1 MDAFA
6 ATLNEVLTDTY
17 HNILR
22 VEEEALRKNG
32 RIHLSIKEMHLIE
45 AVGKG
50 ENQGRT
56 VSEIA
61 AAMNITRPTATVAI
75 NKLEKR
81 GYLEK
86 QPGDEDGRTVRVTLT
101 KSGKRIDHFHRLYH
115 SSMVAKI
122 VEDLTEVEKDSLF
135 QGIRKLNEFLKK
147 SLGEK
152 K

>member
-6 ATLNEVLTDTY
+6 IALNEVLVDTY
-17 HNILR
+17 HNVLR
-22 VEEEALRKNG
+22 VEEEALKKSG

-50 ENQGRT
+50 GEQGRT

-61 AAMNITRPTATVAI
+61 DAMNITRPTATVAI

-86 QPGDEDGRTVRVTLT
+86 QPGNEDGRTVRVTLT
-101 KSGKRIDHFHRLYH
+101 RIGKRIDHFHRLYH
-115 SSMVAKI
+115 YNMVTKI
-122 VEDLTEVEKDSLF
+122 AENLTDAEKDSLF
-135 QGIRKLNEFLKK
+135 KGIRKLNEFLKE

>member
-1 MDAFA
+1 MDAFSTA
-6 ATLNEVLTDTY
+6 LNEVLVDTY

-22 VEEEALRKNG
+22 VEEKALKKSG
-32 RIHLSIKEMHLIE
+32 RIHLSIKEMHLLE

-50 ENQGRT
+50 DEQGRT

-61 AAMNITRPTATVAI
+61 DAMNITRPTATVAI

-86 QPGDEDGRTVRVTLT
+86 QPDDEDGRTVRITLT
-101 KSGKRIDHFHRLYH
+101 RSGTRIDHFHRLYH
-115 SSMVAKI
+115 YNMVTKI
-122 VEDLTEVEKDSLF
+122 SESLTDEEKASLF
-135 QGIRKLNEFLKK
+135 QGIQKLNEFLKE

>member
-6 ATLNEVLTDTY
+6 VALNEVLVDTY
-17 HNILR
+17 HNILQL
-22 VEEEALRKNG
+22 EEETLKKSG

-50 ENQGRT
+50 EDQGRT

-75 NKLEKR
+75 GKLEKR

-86 QPGDEDGRTVRVTLT
+86 QPDDSDGRTVRVTLT
-101 KSGKRIDHFHRLYH
+101 RSGKRIDHFHRRYH
-115 SSMVAKI
+115 SNMVTKI
-122 VEDLTEVEKDSLF
+122 VEDLTEMEKDSLF
-135 QGIRKLNEFLKK
+135 RGIRKLNEFLKK

>member
-6 ATLNEVLTDTY
+6 AALNEVLTDTY

-75 NKLEKR
+75 NKLEKDR
-81 GYLEK
+81 
-86 QPGDEDGRTVRVTLT
+86 
-101 KSGKRIDHFHRLYH
+101 KSTRLN
-115 SSMVAKI
+115 SSH
-122 VEDLTEVEKDSLF
+122 
-135 QGIRKLNEFLKK
+135 
-147 SLGEK
+147 
-152 K
+152 

>member
-1 MDAFA
+1 MDAFSTA
-6 ATLNEVLTDTY
+6 LNEVLVDTY

-22 VEEEALRKNG
+22 VEEKALKKSG
-32 RIHLSIKEMHLIE
+32 RIHLSIKEMHLLE

-50 ENQGRT
+50 DEQGRT

-61 AAMNITRPTATVAI
+61 DAMNITRPTATVAI

-86 QPGDEDGRTVRVTLT
+86 QPDEEDGRTVRITLT
-101 KSGKRIDHFHRLYH
+101 RSGKRIDHFHRLYH
-115 SSMVAKI
+115 YNMVTKI
-122 VEDLTEVEKDSLF
+122 SESLTDEEKASLF
-135 QGIRKLNEFLKK
+135 QGIQKLNEFLKE

>member
-6 ATLNEVLTDTY
+6 IALNEVLVDTY
-17 HNILR
+17 HNVLR
-22 VEEEALRKNG
+22 VEEEALKKSG

-50 ENQGRT
+50 GEQGRT

-61 AAMNITRPTATVAI
+61 DAMNITRPTATVAI

-86 QPGDEDGRTVRVTLT
+86 QTVNEYGMTVIVNLT
-101 KSGKRIDHFHRLYH
+101 RSGKLIDHFHRLYH
-115 SSMVAKI
+115 YNMVTKI
-122 VEDLTEVEKDSLF
+122 AENLTDAEKDSLF
-135 QGIRKLNEFLKK
+135 KGIRKLNEFLKE

>member
-1 MDAFA
+1 MDAFSTA
-6 ATLNEVLTDTY
+6 LNEVLVDTY

-22 VEEEALRKNG
+22 VEEKALKKSG
-32 RIHLSIKEMHLIE
+32 RIHLSIKEMHLLE

-50 ENQGRT
+50 DEQGRT

-61 AAMNITRPTATVAI
+61 DAMNITRPTATVAI

-86 QPGDEDGRTVRVTLT
+86 QPDDADGRTVRVTLT
-101 KSGKRIDHFHRLYH
+101 RSGKRIDHFHRRYH
-115 SSMVAKI
+115 YNMVTKI
-122 VEDLTEVEKDSLF
+122 SESLTDAEKASLF
-135 QGIRKLNEFLKK
+135 QGIQKLNEFFKE

>member
-1 MDAFA
+1 MDAFSTA
-6 ATLNEVLTDTY
+6 LNEVLVDTY

-22 VEEEALRKNG
+22 VEEKALKKSG
-32 RIHLSIKEMHLIE
+32 RIHLSIKEMHLLE

-50 ENQGRT
+50 DEQGRT

-61 AAMNITRPTATVAI
+61 DAMNITRPTATVAI

-86 QPGDEDGRTVRVTLT
+86 QPDDEDGRTVRITLT
-101 KSGKRIDHFHRLYH
+101 RSGKRIDHFHRLYH
-115 SSMVAKI
+115 YNMVTKI
-122 VEDLTEVEKDSLF
+122 SESLSDEEKASLF
-135 QGIRKLNEFLKK
+135 QGIQKLNEFLKE

>member
-6 ATLNEVLTDTY
+6 IALNEVLVDTY
-17 HNILR
+17 HNVLR
-22 VEEEALRKNG
+22 VEEEALKKSG

-50 ENQGRT
+50 GEQGRT

-61 AAMNITRPTATVAI
+61 DAMNITRPTATVAI

-86 QPGDEDGRTVRVTLT
+86 
-101 KSGKRIDHFHRLYH
+101 
-115 SSMVAKI
+115 
-122 VEDLTEVEKDSLF
+122 
-135 QGIRKLNEFLKK
+135 
-147 SLGEK
+147 
-152 K
+152 

>member
-6 ATLNEVLTDTY
+6 IALNEVLVDTY

-22 VEEEALRKNG
+22 VEEKALKKSG

-45 AVGKG
+45 AV
-50 ENQGRT
+50 
-56 VSEIA
+56 IA
-61 AAMNITRPTATVAI
+61 DAMNITRPTATVAI

-86 QPGDEDGRTVRVTLT
+86 KAGNEDGRTVRVTLT
-101 KSGKRIDHFHRLYH
+101 RSGKRIDHFHRLYH
-115 SSMVAKI
+115 YNMVTKI
-122 VEDLTEVEKDSLF
+122 AEGLTDTEKDSLF
-135 QGIRKLNEFLKK
+135 QGIRKLNEFLKE